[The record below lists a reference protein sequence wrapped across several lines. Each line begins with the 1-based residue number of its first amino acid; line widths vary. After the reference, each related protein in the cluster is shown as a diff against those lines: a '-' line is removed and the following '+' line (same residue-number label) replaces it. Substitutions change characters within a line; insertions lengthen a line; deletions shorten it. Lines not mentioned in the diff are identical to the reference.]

1 MSPRIVSRPTDN
13 IAADANDPKGW
24 PYNRYRCV
32 AMYSTDAVMRNYR
45 STMAAT
51 MMVGPL
57 VLARAR
63 RAGATADQIY
73 SDDTVNGLNCKLK
86 LTPRDSELCWG
97 AWDAEII
104 HDGKVVKSFP
114 VCDFQSAADSHYG
127 GPTGNTFS
135 VWV

>member
-1 MSPRIVSRPTDN
+1 
-13 IAADANDPKGW
+13 
-24 PYNRYRCV
+24 
-32 AMYSTDAVMRNYR
+32 MYPTDAVMRNYR
-45 STMAAT
+45 STLAAT
-51 MMVGPL
+51 LMVGQL

-73 SDDTVNGLNCKLK
+73 SDDTVNGLNCELK
-86 LTPRDSELCWG
+86 LTPRESELCWG

-104 HDGKVVKSFP
+104 HDGKVVNSFP
-114 VCDFQSAADSHYG
+114 VCDFQSAADSQYC